1 MSILS
6 KKMKESSV
14 PTDVEHLRSL
24 LTSFTADLSLNFL
37 ERRSLHNT
45 HKSTIL
51 EELQDVISELTHR
64 EKNLQAAVGIALMV
78 LDRNEDLQKKVV
90 KVKSKLMDALEKAHH
105 QTIDIQTLQ
114 EALMTSEYRN
124 EQINKTLI
132 QTEEMMLINSAEL
145 NRIAREKNRDSNVES
160 YDDEID
166 LLKKDFRSQVESIQK
181 KRWEMEKECKRV
193 SDLYTTLE
201 KELSASASNYA
212 TLEARY
218 KKLFKSFENSKKKK
232 KDYKNEISLVQSQ
245 LSKISANYQRLKIHS
260 DRLEEELSII
270 ENKDKKVKPLLTH
283 GFSLHSELEI
293 MADQSDD
300 LFSSSILTQGDE
312 SIEDALFMKPTH
324 SHSQT
329 PQTRTSSLMSYFK
342 MFSTCQ
348 ENNIVITPTRIQRKK
363 PPEEYFLLAAQAIK
377 MNSPHIEN
385 ICSVSSSQLYEKA
398 LKEGIPFHKWY
409 IWIESQLNA
418 AYVQQLYK
426 KNRKTLWTRY
436 GSKICLTSP

>member
-201 KELSASASNYA
+201 KELSASASN
-212 TLEARY
+212 TSD
-218 KKLFKSFENSKKKK
+218 KNIKPDVLF
-232 KDYKNEISLVQSQ
+232 
-245 LSKISANYQRLKIHS
+245 
-260 DRLEEELSII
+260 
-270 ENKDKKVKPLLTH
+270 
-283 GFSLHSELEI
+283 
-293 MADQSDD
+293 
-300 LFSSSILTQGDE
+300 
-312 SIEDALFMKPTH
+312 
-324 SHSQT
+324 
-329 PQTRTSSLMSYFK
+329 
-342 MFSTCQ
+342 
-348 ENNIVITPTRIQRKK
+348 
-363 PPEEYFLLAAQAIK
+363 
-377 MNSPHIEN
+377 
-385 ICSVSSSQLYEKA
+385 
-398 LKEGIPFHKWY
+398 
-409 IWIESQLNA
+409 
-418 AYVQQLYK
+418 
-426 KNRKTLWTRY
+426 
-436 GSKICLTSP
+436 